1 MSAPKRYTITAALP
15 YANGPL
21 HIGHLA
27 GAYIAADIY
36 ARYLRL
42 QGKDVIFVCGS
53 DEHGAAIT
61 IKAKK
66 ENTTP
71 KEIVDKYHAIIR
83 KSFEDFG
90 ISFDIYHRTSEPVH
104 YETSQEFFR
113 ILNEK
118 GAFDIIESEQYFD
131 EEAKQFLADRY
142 IMGTCPKCGNENAYG
157 DQCEKCGSS
166 LNPTDLINP
175 KSTISGSAPVL
186 RKTKHWFLK
195 LDAQQEEIAA
205 WLETKKDVWKNHV
218 YGQCKSWINDG
229 LRPRAMTRDLDW
241 GIPVPPEIEGSEGKV
256 LYVWLDAPIGY
267 ISATKQ
273 LFKEKAN
280 NKTEFSYNHRDFGN
294 VNEEDWQKYWKINNN
309 DDDKTELIHFIGK
322 DNIVFHCITFPA
334 ILKATEQYILP
345 DNVPANE
352 FMNLEG
358 DKISTSRN
366 WAVWLHEYLQDF
378 PGRED
383 ELRYTLIANMP
394 ENKDSEFT
402 WQDFQNRV
410 NSELRNNLGNFV
422 KRVSDLLHKFYDGVV
437 PEFDWDE
444 IVASSSVEE
453 LGMPVFESRSA
464 VREYRAMFESD
475 LSWFNQD
482 IMDFRFKD
490 ALRRIMTISSKGN
503 AFLQRN
509 EPWIKIKSEN
519 NQKNVE
525 TVLAMSVLIV
535 SQIRCMCEPLL
546 PNTADKISR
555 IFNLKPLS
563 TNIFYGNYWERF
575 FENPEVFVLAGTKIN
590 SSEILFPKIEDEQV
604 QAQIEKLNKS
614 KAQQVQQI
622 SPVVEMTN
630 ALQPAKPEITY
641 DDFSKLDI
649 RTGKILEAEKVPKA
663 DKLLKLLV
671 DIGIEQRTIVSGIAE
686 HFSPEEIVGKEVS
699 VLVNL
704 APRKL
709 RGIESNGMILMAE
722 DAAGKLHFVN
732 AAGVSAGNMIK

>member
-1 MSAPKRYTITAALP
+1 MITAALP

-42 QGKDVIFVCGS
+42 QGKDVVFVCGS

-90 ISFDIYHRTSEPVH
+90 IAFDIYHRTSEPVH

-118 GAFDIIESEQYFD
+118 GAFEIIESEQYYD
-131 EEAKQFLADRY
+131 QTAQQFLADRY
-142 IMGTCPKCGNENAYG
+142 IMGTCPKCANENAYG

-166 LNPTDLINP
+166 LNPTDLIHP
-175 KSTISGSAPVL
+175 KSTISGDTPVL
-186 RKTKHWFLK
+186 KKTKHWFLK

-205 WLETKKDVWKNHV
+205 WLETKKDTWKSHV

-273 LFKEKAN
+273 LFREIEN
-280 NKTEFSYNHRDFGN
+280 NTTEFSYPQNFGPSLQN
-294 VNEEDWQKYWKINNN
+294 RKAEDWKAYWQEEE
-309 DDDKTELIHFIGK
+309 TELVHFIGK

-334 ILKATEQYILP
+334 ILNATGQYIRP
-345 DNVPANE
+345 DQVPANE

-402 WQDFQNRV
+402 WQDFQDRV
-410 NSELRNNLGNFV
+410 NNELVAAYGNFV
-422 KRVSDLLHKFYDGVV
+422 NRVVTLIHKYYDGRL
-437 PEFDWDE
+437 DE
-444 IVASSSVEE
+444 HFRKTQRENDSIIRKSILETEAAIAQNLEQFKFKEALSE
-453 LGMPVFESRSA
+453 LMSFA
-464 VREYRAMFESD
+464 RA
-475 LSWFNQD
+475 
-482 IMDFRFKD
+482 
-490 ALRRIMTISSKGN
+490 GN
-503 AFLQRN
+503 KFLADT
-509 EPWIKIKSEN
+509 EPWKLVKTDPDKTKDILAVSLDWVYALAIMSKS
-519 NQKNVE
+519 
-525 TVLAMSVLIV
+525 
-535 SQIRCMCEPLL
+535 LL
-546 PNTADKISR
+546 PKTAEKILDMLNADVQDNNP
-555 IFNLKPLS
+555 FNYQLKEEKLKS
-563 TNIFYGNYWERF
+563 
-575 FENPEVFVLAGTKIN
+575 AQ
-590 SSEILFPKIEDEQV
+590 ILFPKIEDEQIAF
-604 QAQIEKLNKS
+604 QLEKLNKS
-614 KAQQVQQI
+614 KQDKNEILKQVQNDDIVEKSEILNLKSQI
-622 SPVVEMTN
+622 E
-630 ALQPAKPEITY
+630 Y
-641 DDFSKLDI
+641 DDFSKMDI

-671 DIGIEQRTIVSGIAE
+671 DIGMEQRTIVSGIAE
-686 HFSPEEIVGKEVS
+686 HFTPEEVIGKEVS

-722 DAAGKLHFVN
+722 DENGKLHFVN
-732 AAGVSAGNMIK
+732 AVGVAPGNVIK